1 MAKFIEF
8 LDLSMPKPGL
18 YGWYHIMWLAI
29 VAISIVLLCKFFKEG
44 TEKQVNTIIHTVA
57 IAVFIL
63 EIYKQVNF
71 TFTVENGIISADY
84 SWYAFPFQF
93 CDMPMYV
100 GLLTI
105 FFRKG
110 KVHDA
115 LCAFLGTYAIFAGI
129 CVMLYPGD
137 VFIET
142 IGINIQ
148 TMICHGGMLVVG
160 VYLLYTQYVKN
171 SYKTLLKAL
180 PVFVCGIVIATIL
193 NEIAAASGIL
203 ENETFNMFYI
213 SRHCAPH
220 LPVYSLVQQVVP
232 YPWCLFIYILGF
244 TAAAGIIISIPIAIR
259 KINKL
264 INAK

>member
-63 EIYKQVNF
+63 EIYKQINF

-105 FFRKG
+105 SFRKG

-160 VYLLYTQYVKN
+160 VYLLYTQYV
-171 SYKTLLKAL
+171 S
-180 PVFVCGIVIATIL
+180 FR
-193 NEIAAASGIL
+193 S
-203 ENETFNMFYI
+203 
-213 SRHCAPH
+213 
-220 LPVYSLVQQVVP
+220 
-232 YPWCLFIYILGF
+232 
-244 TAAAGIIISIPIAIR
+244 PIASC
-259 KINKL
+259 
-264 INAK
+264 